1 MSPDLAELLRAAR
14 RTAGLTQEELA
25 ERSGIS
31 VRAISDLERGRARA
45 PQRRTVEALVT
56 AAGLGSSERLLIH
69 RIAKTART
77 GQENALPGFTK
88 ALCEPPCAIGDFAGR
103 DAELDWLVELGKD
116 QTTST
121 AVLTGPPGIGKT
133 SLAIRAGATLAPIF
147 PGGFL
152 FLELDGL
159 AERPPAPPQLL
170 RRLLGALGVEEDQ
183 LPQQLDDLVPL
194 YRALQRERPVL
205 VLLDNAA
212 DEAQARP
219 LAATMPGSFTIIT
232 SRRGLTGL
240 ESAAWQTLDG
250 LDSAEA
256 LDLLASIAGQ
266 ARIDQEPLAAAQ
278 VAELCGRLP
287 LALRIAGNQLAS
299 RPRWSIRQLADR
311 LGESRFPAL
320 EAGDLRV
327 RAAFDVSYRQLSEQ
341 AATVF
346 RRLALVD
353 GELSAEVAAVVAD
366 LPECVAADAIEE
378 LADASLLTPM
388 ASDQHYEFHDLL
400 HAFARALLADD
411 PHEDAQ
417 RRFTDWLL
425 TSATKAGL
433 HFLPPT
439 IRPHRTVRSA
449 PVAAI
454 GTRQE
459 AFAWLQSRQRDW
471 IAALRVA
478 ASEGRHDDVLAL
490 TEAMHWYSDLGV
502 APEIW
507 PEVFELGVAAARAI
521 GSTRDEAVQL
531 NLLGWAVGVLL
542 ERREE
547 GVRLC
552 RLALAASDKAGE
564 HAEAGWS
571 LFYLASLDRSIGDLA
586 AASATI
592 DQAID
597 RFLAGAD
604 PLGEHI
610 ARSARATL
618 LLAEGRPDEAIDTH
632 RRAVAFFRRPEHHPE
647 TGGGAILLAH
657 RLLPL
662 ANALSARQEWEQ
674 ALAVFTEA
682 VGLFRE
688 AGMRSGEARARHGL
702 GSALRGVGDLE
713 AARDELAAA
722 VKLLRETG
730 AGHTRVRAQRD
741 LAAVLDDLGET
752 TQARETRAN
761 ALEFCLAWGTPETR
775 ALAEELRAETG
786 SF

>member
-1 MSPDLAELLRAAR
+1 M
-14 RTAGLTQEELA
+14 TQEELA

-56 AAGLGSSERLLIH
+56 AAGLGTTERLLIH

-77 GQENALPGFTK
+77 GQAGVLPSFTQ

-103 DAELDWLVELGKD
+103 DAELDWLVALGKD
-116 QTTST
+116 QATST

-133 SLAIRAGATLAPIF
+133 SLAIRAGATLSPIF

-159 AERPPAPPQLL
+159 AEHPPAPTQLL
-170 RRLLGALGVEEDQ
+170 RRLLSALGAEEDQ
-183 LPQQLDDLVPL
+183 LPQHLDDLVPL

-250 LDSAEA
+250 LNAEEA
-256 LDLLASIAGQ
+256 IDLLAGIVGQ
-266 ARIDQEPLAAAQ
+266 ARIEQEPLAAAQ

-388 ASDQHYEFHDLL
+388 ASDRRYEFHDLL
-400 HAFARALLADD
+400 RAFARALLADD

-433 HFLPPT
+433 LFVPPT
-439 IRPHRTVRSA
+439 IPPYRTVQEG
-449 PVAAI
+449 PVATLE
-454 GTRQE
+454 TRQQ
-459 AFAWLQSRQRDW
+459 AFTWLQHRQNDW
-471 IAALRVA
+471 VAALRVA
-478 ASEGRHDDVLAL
+478 AREQRHDTVLAL

-507 PEVFELGVAAARAI
+507 PEVFELGVSAARAI
-521 GSTRDEAVQL
+521 GSIRDEAVQL

-552 RLALAASDKAGE
+552 ELALAASQEAGE
-564 HAEAGWS
+564 AAEEGWA
-571 LFYLASLDRSIGDLA
+571 LFYLASLDRSSGDLTA
-586 AASATI
+586 AASTI
-592 DQAID
+592 DKAIE
-597 RFLAGAD
+597 RFIAGGD

-610 ARSARATL
+610 ASSAKATL
-618 LLAEGRPDEAIDTH
+618 LLAEGRPEEAIDTH
-632 RRAVAFFRRPEHHPE
+632 RRAVAFFRRPEHRPE
-647 TGGGAILLAH
+647 TGSGAILLAH

-662 ANALSARQEWEQ
+662 GNALSARREWRA
-674 ALAVFTEA
+674 ALEVFTEA
-682 VGLFRE
+682 IGLFRE
-688 AGMRSGEARARHGL
+688 ASMRSGEARARYGL
-702 GSALRGVGDLE
+702 GSALSGVGDLE
-713 AARDELAAA
+713 AARDELTAA

-730 AGHTRVRAQRD
+730 AGHLRVRAQRN
-741 LAAVLDDLGET
+741 LAAVLDRLGET
-752 TQARETRAN
+752 ELARENRAN
-761 ALEFCLAWGTPETR
+761 ALEFCLAWDTPETR

-786 SF
+786 SH